1 MRSTS
6 RFSRLRGWAQGGSE
20 HAARGRTWANGL
32 LARIPVLGRLVSEL
46 VRVEVIDRSLAIGAQ
61 ALLAVL
67 PLLVVV
73 AAFAPPSFG
82 SDVLAQIRDAM
93 GLGPEAS
100 GPLQQL
106 VLPESE
112 LREETGYI
120 GLLITLISATSFS
133 RALQRTYAKV
143 WDLTGV
149 RRSGAV
155 RSSVI
160 WLVGWLVYLDGVVLL
175 DDLLTDVPGHP
186 APKIVVLGTLQVL
199 MWWWGARVLL
209 LWRVPWSR
217 LLPNAVLTAAGMLL
231 LTTGSNVVMPRYV
244 KISVEQFGT
253 FGLVLAAASWLVAFG
268 FVVIVMAVVGRVV
281 AEQPWWGRLVDRAA
295 GRRPAAEAAAPG
307 PPGTTDGRRL

>member
-1 MRSTS
+1 VRSTG

-20 HAARGRTWANGL
+20 RTARTRAWTSDL

-82 SDVLAQIRDAM
+82 ADVLAHIRDAM
-93 GLGPEAS
+93 GLGPEAT
-100 GPLQQL
+100 GPLQKL

-112 LREETGYI
+112 LRQETGYI

-133 RALQRTYAKV
+133 RALQRTYAKI

-160 WLVGWLVYLDGVVLL
+160 WLVGWLIYLDGVVLVGG
-175 DDLLTDVPGHP
+175 LLADVPGHP
-186 APKIVVLGTLQVL
+186 APQVVVLGTFAVL
-199 MWWWGARVLL
+199 IWWWGARVLL
-209 LWRVPWSR
+209 LWRVAWSH
-217 LLPNAVLTAAGMLL
+217 LLPTAVLTALGMLL
-231 LTTGSNVVMPRYV
+231 LTTGSNIVMPRYV
-244 KISVEQFGT
+244 KVSVEQFGT

-268 FVVIVMAVVGRVV
+268 FVVIVMAVVGRVF
-281 AEQPWWGRLVDRAA
+281 AEHAGWGRFVDRAA
-295 GRRPAAEAAAPG
+295 GRRHTAVATR
-307 PPGTTDGRRL
+307 PGTTDSRRL